1 MCVYLLSLIRCSSKA
16 FHLSSLLDKFLPS
29 PSRTQHASLMK
40 DLMFYFSKGL
50 QVTIFH
56 DCHYL
61 CTAQLK
67 GRTQNNFRLM
77 STGTR
82 LFFFFFFSPRTAPQL
97 AAQQGCIC
105 QCVPCYKLLSK
116 AKQNDRTFCC
126 TSAQS
131 SDIHLAF
138 LSKEKMIKS
147 WRFGEGRDSLFYP
160 IAVTYYNPFY
170 RRVLS
175 VATEIKS

>member
-67 GRTQNNFRLM
+67 VRTQNNFKLM
-77 STGTR
+77 SSGTR
-82 LFFFFFFSPRTAPQL
+82 LFFIISFFCQNRTRECSTARLYLSECVVTSCFPRPNRMTGISVEHLHSLPTSSWHFYQRKRWWNL
-97 AAQQGCIC
+97 GFWGRGGI
-105 QCVPCYKLLSK
+105 PSSILLLWH
-116 AKQNDRTFCC
+116 T
-126 TSAQS
+126 T
-131 SDIHLAF
+131 I
-138 LSKEKMIKS
+138 
-147 WRFGEGRDSLFYP
+147 LFTGGY
-160 IAVTYYNPFY
+160 
-170 RRVLS
+170 
-175 VATEIKS
+175 

>member
-82 LFFFFFFSPRTAPQL
+82 LLFFFF
-97 AAQQGCIC
+97 
-105 QCVPCYKLLSK
+105 LLS
-116 AKQNDRTFCC
+116 QNCTIACC
-126 TSAQS
+126 TAR
-131 SDIHLAF
+131 L
-138 LSKEKMIKS
+138 
-147 WRFGEGRDSLFYP
+147 Y
-160 IAVTYYNPFY
+160 
-170 RRVLS
+170 LS
-175 VATEIKS
+175 VCALLQAAFQGQTKWQDFLLHICTVFWHPLGIFIKGKDD

>member
-82 LFFFFFFSPRTAPQL
+82 LFFFFFSSLPEL
-97 AAQQGCIC
+97 HHS
-105 QCVPCYKLLSK
+105 LLHSK
-116 AKQNDRTFCC
+116 AVSVSVCLV
-126 TSAQS
+126 TSC
-131 SDIHLAF
+131 F
-138 LSKEKMIKS
+138 PRPNRMT
-147 WRFGEGRDSLFYP
+147 G
-160 IAVTYYNPFY
+160 
-170 RRVLS
+170 LS
-175 VATEIKS
+175 VAHLHSLLTSTWHFYQRKRWLNLGVLGREEIPSSILLPWRTTILFTGEY